1 MGSSPR
7 VLMITRNF
15 PPLMGG
21 MERLNWHMAD
31 ELSRKTNICV
41 VAPQGAAK
49 SATQRMEVIEVP
61 LRPLSRFLI
70 SAAWKALRLSLRL
83 RPNLVLAGSG
93 LTAPLALI
101 AARLTKAPAIA
112 YTHGLDL
119 AVKHRVYRL
128 LWLPAI
134 RRLDCVITNSRATA
148 TLAENIGVPAHR
160 IVIIHPGVEIPDIDT
175 DECKHRR
182 DAFRAEYAIH
192 DRPLLLSV
200 GRLTTRKGLV
210 SFVRDVMPSLVSAN
224 PDVCLLIVGDA
235 PKDSLAAQIE
245 TPEEIMSA
253 ARAADIEANVRWL
266 GPRFG
271 EALTNVYLAADVHV
285 FPVREIPNDPEGFG
299 MVAIEAAAHGLQTV
313 AYAAGGVPDAV
324 SEGISG
330 RLVKSGNSEAFGQAV
345 IESLACPL
353 PSQEMRDFAAR
364 FSWDVFSAKIIEVIG
379 KYSLRT

>member
-1 MGSSPR
+1 
-7 VLMITRNF
+7 
-15 PPLMGG
+15 
-21 MERLNWHMAD
+21 MAD
-31 ELSRKTNICV
+31 ELSREAKVIV
-41 VAPQGAAK
+41 VAPQGAVK
-49 SATQRMEVIEVP
+49 SATQRMSIIEVP

-70 SAAWKALRLSLRL
+70 LATWKALYLSLDF

-101 AARLTKAPAIA
+101 GARLAKATAIA

-119 AVKHRVYRL
+119 AVKNRIYRL

-148 TLAENIGVPAHR
+148 ILAENIGVPAHR
-160 IVIIHPGVEIPDIDT
+160 IVIIHPGVEIPDIDV

-182 DAFRAEYAIH
+182 DAFRTEYALH
-192 DRPLLLSV
+192 EHPLLLSV
-200 GRLTTRKGLV
+200 GRLTTRKGLI
-210 SFVRDVMPSLVSAN
+210 SFVRDVMPSIVRTN

-245 TPEEIMSA
+245 TPEEILSTARSA
-253 ARAADIEANVRWL
+253 GIEKNVRWL

-271 EALTNVYLAADVHV
+271 EALTNAYLAADVHV
-285 FPVREIPNDPEGFG
+285 FPVRELSNDPEGFG
-299 MVAIEAAAHGLQTV
+299 MVAIEAAAYGLQTV

-330 RLVKSGNSEAFGQAV
+330 RLVRPGDFEAFSQAV

-353 PSQEMRDFAAR
+353 PEQGIRDFAKR
-364 FSWDVFSAKIIEVIG
+364 FSWHIFNAKITEAIG
-379 KYSLRT
+379 KYGPLRP